1 MQSTV
6 DVSTVVCEPAGTKR
20 AASPALPYM
29 SSYTQEP
36 YQPLL
41 QHDSP
46 CPVGQTCSC
55 KRRRTS
61 NQHPALN
68 TPNIPSASDTQ
79 DRELETTEE
88 VRKLNHEAP
97 DRRDE
102 ILNMMKKSAT
112 PFASTQDSNPRS
124 GLTASVSESLDRL
137 QDQTPARPLPQTEEI
152 DTFTEDTDRRL
163 VGPQQQSL
171 SHCSKRNSKIHNF
184 YTKASILSPKGM
196 FDLGRVQV
204 DERSSFN
211 LLPWSIA
218 MDLGL
223 TLYSDRVLTITV
235 TDRLVQTNQ
244 HCRFT
249 IRVAGVDTTIKTGVI
264 SGLQTVLLGQEWIQS
279 VNLLSTFGN
288 QSYYIPIPL
297 AVEAA
302 EERFPDFGDAEVK
315 AQDIEPVEKTMTN
328 KISKEYDDDECG
340 NVNCGDEPISDSELS
355 PCELSSEDERS
366 LDADRELSSDELSS
380 DDQSSLD
387 DDPSSDEVSL
397 DDDYSSD
404 AEILSGEELNLGEY
418 ELVPTDEDDG
428 VSEDD
433 EDYEGPAFNM
443 GSQQPEP
450 NDEPVGTA
458 AVFRPG

>member
-1 MQSTV
+1 
-6 DVSTVVCEPAGTKR
+6 
-20 AASPALPYM
+20 
-29 SSYTQEP
+29 
-36 YQPLL
+36 
-41 QHDSP
+41 
-46 CPVGQTCSC
+46 
-55 KRRRTS
+55 
-61 NQHPALN
+61 
-68 TPNIPSASDTQ
+68 
-79 DRELETTEE
+79 
-88 VRKLNHEAP
+88 
-97 DRRDE
+97 
-102 ILNMMKKSAT
+102 MMKKTAT

-124 GLTASVSESLDRL
+124 ELTASVSESLDL
-137 QDQTPARPLPQTEEI
+137 QDQQPTRALPQTEEI
-152 DTFTEDTDRRL
+152 DAFTEDRMKAVESRSATDRRL

-171 SHCSKRNSKIHNF
+171 SNCSKGNSKIHNF
-184 YTKASILSPKGM
+184 YTSASILSPKGI
-196 FDLGRVQV
+196 FDLGRVLV

-211 LLPWSIA
+211 LLPWWIA

-235 TDRLVQTNQ
+235 NNRLVQTNQ

-302 EERFPDFGDAEVK
+302 EEKFPDFGDAEVK
-315 AQDIEPVEKTMTN
+315 AQDIEPVEKAMTN
-328 KISKEYDDDECG
+328 EISEEYDDG
-340 NVNCGDEPISDSELS
+340 NVNYCDEPLSDSELS
-355 PCELSSEDERS
+355 PCEVSSEDERS

-380 DDQSSLD
+380 DGQSFLD
-387 DDPSSDEVSL
+387 DEPSGDEVSL
-397 DDDYSSD
+397 DDDYSPH
-404 AEILSGEELNLGEY
+404 AEISSGEEPNFGEY

-428 VSEDD
+428 GSEDD
-433 EDYEGPAFNM
+433 EDYEDPASNI

-450 NDEPVGTA
+450 KDERVGTA